1 MKEGRSVYGYAAR
14 LLAGKE
20 GILLLL
26 GILALWHIISHA
38 GAWHGKYLFPT
49 PEKVAQAFIASLPE
63 LLKGTWSSFIILA
76 PAYLLAVASG
86 VAIGLPSGT
95 TPWLSRALTPF
106 ARIASP
112 VPPNVYI
119 PYAIAILP
127 GFKVSAGFVIFV
139 AAFWPV
145 FLNSAAGAAAVPSR
159 HLDNARSIGLGRVE
173 TLWRIILPASMP
185 HIFSGMAVGLALSF
199 IMLTV
204 AELFGA
210 SSGLGRFVQFYAD
223 YADYP
228 RMVAGIIYTGAITF
242 LSMEALELL
251 KRKTLFWTKGS

>member
-1 MKEGRSVYGYAAR
+1 MNFLK
-14 LLAGKE
+14 GKE
-20 GILLLL
+20 GALFL
-26 GILALWHIISHA
+26 LALVLAWFLVGHCV
-38 GAWHGKYLFPT
+38 AWHGSYLFPA
-49 PEKVAQAFIASLPE
+49 PEKVGQAFIASLPE
-63 LLKGTWSSFIILA
+63 LLHGTWSSFLILA
-76 PAYLLAVASG
+76 PAYALAVGAG
-86 VAIGLPSGT
+86 IAVGLPTGT

-119 PYAIAILP
+119 PYAIAMLP
-127 GFKVSAGFVIFV
+127 GFKISAGFVIFV

-159 HLDNARSIGLGRVE
+159 HLDNARAIGLTRFE
-173 TLWRIILPASMP
+173 TLWRIVLPASMP

-228 RMVAGIIYTGAITF
+228 RMVAGIVYTGAITF

-251 KRKTLFWTKGS
+251 KRKTLFWTKAS

>member
-1 MKEGRSVYGYAAR
+1 MSGRKKKSTPLERIVRGR
-14 LLAGKE
+14 E
-20 GILLLL
+20 GIIFLL
-26 GILALWHIISHA
+26 GALAIWLLISCA
-38 GAWHGKYLFPT
+38 GSWHGKYLFPT
-49 PEKVAQAFIASLPE
+49 PLKVAQAFVSSLPE
-63 LLKGTWSSFIILA
+63 LLKGTWSSFMILA
-76 PAYLLAVASG
+76 PSYLLAVAAG
-86 VAIGLPSGT
+86 AAIGLPAGT
-95 TPWLSRALTPF
+95 TPWISRALTPF

-127 GFKVSAGFVIFV
+127 GFKLSAGFVIFI

-145 FLNSAAGAAAVPSR
+145 FLNSAAGASATPSR
-159 HLDNARSIGLGRVE
+159 HLDNARAIGLGRFE
-173 TLWRIILPASMP
+173 TLWRIVLPASAP

-228 RMVAGIIYTGAITF
+228 RMVAGIVYTGAITF

-251 KRKTLFWTKGS
+251 KRKTLFWTKAS